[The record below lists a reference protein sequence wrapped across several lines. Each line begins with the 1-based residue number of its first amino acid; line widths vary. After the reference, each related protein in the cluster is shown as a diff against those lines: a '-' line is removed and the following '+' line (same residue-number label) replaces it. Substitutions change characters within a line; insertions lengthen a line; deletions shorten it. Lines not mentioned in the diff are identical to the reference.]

1 MARSRKKGIGAL
13 ARLAIRN
20 IRGDGFR
27 LGHSGERVRLGS
39 WRRLAGH
46 LVVEMRDALLE
57 VPDAL
62 PEGRADLGKALG
74 SEDDQRQCEDDEQ
87 LWEMTGQHERSPF

>member
-1 MARSRKKGIGAL
+1 MARSREKGIGAL

-20 IRGDGFR
+20 IPGNGLR
-27 LGHSGERVRLGS
+27 LGHSGERVRLGL

-46 LVVEMRDALLE
+46 LVVEVGDALLE

-62 PEGRADLGKALG
+62 AQGRADLGKPLG
-74 SEDDQRQCEDDEQ
+74 SEHHQDQRENDE
-87 LWEMTGQHERSPF
+87 